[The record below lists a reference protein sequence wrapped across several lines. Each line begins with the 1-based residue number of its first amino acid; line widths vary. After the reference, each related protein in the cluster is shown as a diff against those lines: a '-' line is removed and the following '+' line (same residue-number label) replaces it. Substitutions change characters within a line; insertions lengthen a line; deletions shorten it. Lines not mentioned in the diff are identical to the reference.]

1 MGSGMGSAARKDEKA
16 KKSTLP
22 EQKSS
27 VHTREYEEDQESE
40 RERGVWMI
48 PGLLSQQLA
57 DHKVITKVGK
67 QDKFL

>member
-16 KKSTLP
+16 KKSTLS

-27 VHTREYEEDQESE
+27 VHTRKYEEDRGI
-40 RERGVWMI
+40 RETGVWMI
-48 PGLLSQQLA
+48 PGLLSRQLA

-67 QDKFL
+67 QDKFS